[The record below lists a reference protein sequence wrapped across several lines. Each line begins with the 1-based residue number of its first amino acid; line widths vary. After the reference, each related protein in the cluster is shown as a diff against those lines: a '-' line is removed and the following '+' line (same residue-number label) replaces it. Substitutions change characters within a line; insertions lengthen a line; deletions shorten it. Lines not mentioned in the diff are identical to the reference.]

1 VFITSNDL
9 VVMKKNIDQYY
20 DNMFLFEIIN
30 KSITTNDIFYKPI
43 NIAYNEAI
51 TITGIKDKNK
61 IKEYL

>member
-1 VFITSNDL
+1 
-9 VVMKKNIDQYY
+9 MKKNIDQYY

-30 KSITTNDIFYKPI
+30 KSIMTKDVFYKPI